1 MNQAKANAFL
11 QEYRERVP
19 EAVHGCVVIFDN
31 GITDLNKA
39 YFSLQDAHTEMLK
52 QLQQENIVPHGY
64 LNYDEP
70 KGEQASFGDIYVN
83 KFWYQGFPR
92 MIPEM
97 HKVRAIFLILEMRQ
111 GCLSTLIR
119 VSYEDGNYISYQSS
133 STK

>member
-19 EAVHGCVVIFDN
+19 EAVHGCVVIYDN
-31 GITDLNKA
+31 GIVDLNKV
-39 YFSLQDAHTEMLK
+39 YFGLQDAHTEMLK
-52 QLQQENIVPHGY
+52 QLQQEKITLNGY
-64 LNYDEP
+64 LNYEMP
-70 KGEQASFGDIYVN
+70 EGESSPYGDILIN

-111 GCLSTLIR
+111 GCLCTLIR
-119 VSYEDGNYISYQSS
+119 VVYEDERFITYQSS
-133 STK
+133 TSN